1 MSVAVAIACP
11 DGVVIACDSAAGDD
25 GQVTNLARIKFAR
38 SSNGAFI
45 AAWTGALCYQNGT
58 VQVADVVRRALNQC
72 EADNDKK
79 PNATANY
86 VGSTL
91 AKHQTTEE
99 EETYLLLGG
108 RDGSKNPELWYVA
121 VIGMQLTA
129 LQQRGDSVNPNST
142 EIGDVCP
149 GSPGENS
156 LVNGYGW
163 RSLNPGPGALALMDA
178 SRVCREAVN
187 HVINDPKVPS
197 VGGMCTTLC
206 VTKK

>member
-11 DGVVIACDSAAGDD
+11 EGVVIACDSAAGDD

-108 RDGSKNPELWYVA
+108 RDGSENPELWYVA
-121 VIGMQLTA
+121 VIGRQCTVES
-129 LQQRGDSVNPNST
+129 RGASVESR
-142 EIGDVCP
+142 DASAKP
-149 GSPGENS
+149 GSTYIGVASCLDDYADWPPSN
-156 LVNGYGW
+156 L
-163 RSLNPGPGALALMDA
+163 GALALMDA